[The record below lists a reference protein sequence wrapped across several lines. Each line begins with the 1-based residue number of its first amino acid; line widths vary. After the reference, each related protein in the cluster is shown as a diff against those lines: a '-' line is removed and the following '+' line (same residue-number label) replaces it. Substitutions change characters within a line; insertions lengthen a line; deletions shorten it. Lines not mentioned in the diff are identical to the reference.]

1 MRIVLKIGGSL
12 VFQDKIDVELVK
24 NVSKQ
29 IVSLSKNHEFLIVVG
44 GGTIAREYIGALKS
58 IGRDDTFLD
67 FVGIDVARL
76 NASLLMGALGENA
89 PVEVSKDFK
98 HALSTLYLGKIPV
111 LGGTHPGH
119 TTDAVSAMLSEFV
132 GADLF
137 LRFTNVDGVYDK
149 DPRKFSDA
157 KKLGKISHEKLLEI
171 VEGTRAEAGVNTAID
186 PLAAK
191 ILKRSKIKTIV
202 CGKEELNNIKATI
215 EGKHK
220 GTEIF

>member
-1 MRIVLKIGGSL
+1 MRIVLKIGGSI
-12 VFQDKIDVELVK
+12 VFSDKIDVELVK
-24 NVSKQ
+24 SVSKQ
-29 IVSLSKNHEFLIVVG
+29 IISLSKDHEFLIVVG

-58 IGRDDTFLD
+58 IGKDDTFLD
-67 FVGIDVARL
+67 FIGMEVAKL
-76 NASLLMGALGENA
+76 NASLFMGSLGEKA
-89 PVEVSKDFK
+89 PVEISNDFK
-98 HALSTLYLGKIPV
+98 DALSTLYLGKIPL

-119 TTDAVSAMLSEFV
+119 TTDAVSSMLAEFA

-149 DPRKFSDA
+149 DPRKYKDA
-157 KKLGKISHEKLLEI
+157 KKLGKISHETLLEI
-171 VEGTRAEAGVNTAID
+171 VEGTKAEAGVNTVID

-202 CGKEELNNIKATI
+202 CGKEELKDIKAVI

-220 GTEIF
+220 GTEIS

>member
-12 VFQDKIDVELVK
+12 VFKDKIDVDLIK

-29 IVSLSKNHEFLIVVG
+29 IVSLSKTHEFLIVIG
-44 GGTIAREYIGALKS
+44 GGAIAREYIGALKD
-58 IGRDDTFLD
+58 IGKDDTFLD
-67 FVGIDVARL
+67 IVGIEASRL
-76 NASLLMGALGENA
+76 NASLFIGALGEHA
-89 PVEVSKDFK
+89 AVEVSKNFN
-98 HALSTLYLGKIPV
+98 HALSAIHLDKIPV

-119 TTDAVSAMLSEFV
+119 TTDAVSSMLSEFV

-149 DPRKFSDA
+149 DPRKHPDA
-157 KKLGKISHEKLLEI
+157 KKLEKISHGQLLEI
-171 VEGTRAEAGVNTAID
+171 VEGTKAKAGVNTVID

-191 ILKRSKIKTIV
+191 ILKRSNIKTVV
-202 CGKEELNNIKATI
+202 CGKDELLSIKAVL

-220 GTEIF
+220 GTEIS

>member
-12 VFQDKIDVELVK
+12 VFSDKIDVELVK

-44 GGTIAREYIGALKS
+44 GGKIAREYIGALKL
-58 IGRDDTFLD
+58 IGKDDTFLD
-67 FVGIDVARL
+67 FIGMEVAKL
-76 NASLLMGALGENA
+76 NASLFMGGFEDKA
-89 PVEVSKDFK
+89 PVEVSNDFK
-98 HALSTLYLGKIPV
+98 HALATVYLGKIPV

-132 GADLF
+132 SADIF

-149 DPRKFSDA
+149 DPRKFKDA
-157 KKLGKISHEKLLEI
+157 KKLHKISHEDLLAI
-171 VEGTRAEAGVNTAID
+171 VEDTKAVAKVNTVID

-191 ILKRSKIKTIV
+191 ILKRSNIKTIV
-202 CGKEELNNIKATI
+202 CGKEELSNLKAVI

-220 GTEIF
+220 GTEIS

>member
-12 VFQDKIDVELVK
+12 VFPDKIDVELVK

-29 IVSLSKNHEFLIVVG
+29 IISLSKNNEFLIVVG

-58 IGRDDTFLD
+58 IGKDDTFLD
-67 FVGIDVARL
+67 FVGMEVAKL
-76 NASLLMGALGENA
+76 NASLFMGSLGEKA
-89 PVEVSKDFK
+89 PVEISNDFK
-98 HALSTLYLGKIPV
+98 HALSTLYLGKIPL

-119 TTDAVSAMLSEFV
+119 TTDAVSSMLAEFA

-149 DPRKFSDA
+149 DPRKFKDA
-157 KKLGKISHEKLLEI
+157 KKLGKISHEKLIEI
-171 VEGTRAEAGVNTAID
+171 VEGTKAEAGVNTVID

-202 CGKEELNNIKATI
+202 CGKEELKDIKAVI

-220 GTEIF
+220 GTEIS

>member
-1 MRIVLKIGGSL
+1 MRIVLKIGGSI
-12 VFQDKIDVELVK
+12 VFPNKIDVDIVK

-44 GGTIAREYIGALKS
+44 GGAIAREYIGALKYL
-58 IGRDDTFLD
+58 GKDDTFLD
-67 FVGIDVARL
+67 FIGMEAACL
-76 NASLLMGALGENA
+76 NASLFMAGLGDKA
-89 PVEVSKDFK
+89 PAEISRNFK
-98 HALSTLYLGKIPV
+98 HALTTLQIGRIPL

-119 TTDAVSAMLSEFV
+119 TTDAVSSMLAEFV

-149 DPRKFSDA
+149 DPKKFSDA
-157 KKLGKISHEKLLEI
+157 KKLAKISHEKLLEI
-171 VEGTRAEAGVNTAID
+171 VQDTRAEAGVNAVID

-191 ILKRSKIKTIV
+191 ILKRAKIKTIV
-202 CGKEELNNIKATI
+202 VGKDEIKNIKEVI

-220 GTEIF
+220 GTEIS

>member
-12 VFQDKIDVELVK
+12 VFPDKIDVELVK

-29 IVSLSKNHEFLIVVG
+29 IISLSKNHEFLIVVG
-44 GGTIAREYIGALKS
+44 GGKIARDYIGALKS
-58 IGRDDTFLD
+58 IGKDDTFLD
-67 FVGIDVARL
+67 YIGMEVAKL
-76 NASLLMGALGENA
+76 NASLFMGALGKNA
-89 PVEVSKDFK
+89 PVEISNDFK
-98 HALSTLYLGKIPV
+98 HALTTLNLGKIPL

-119 TTDAVSAMLSEFV
+119 TTDAVSSMLSEFV

-149 DPRKFSDA
+149 DPRKYQDA
-157 KKLGKISHEKLLEI
+157 KKLSKITHEKLLEI
-171 VEGTRAEAGVNTAID
+171 VEGTKAEAGVNTVID

-202 CGKEELNNIKATI
+202 CGKEELSNIKSVI

>member
-12 VFQDKIDVELVK
+12 VFPDKIDVELVK

-29 IVSLSKNHEFLIVVG
+29 IVLLSSNHEFLVVVG
-44 GGTIAREYIGALKS
+44 GGTIAREYIRALKD
-58 IGRDDTFLD
+58 IGKDDTFLD
-67 FVGIDVARL
+67 FVGMEVAKL
-76 NASLLMGALGENA
+76 NASLFMGALGKKA
-89 PVEVSKDFK
+89 PVEVSNDFK

-119 TTDAVSAMLSEFV
+119 TTDAVSSMLAEFV

-157 KKLGKISHEKLLEI
+157 KKLGKISHETLLGI
-171 VEGTRAEAGVNTAID
+171 VEGTKAEAGVNAVID

-202 CGKEELNNIKATI
+202 CGKEELKNIKAII

>member
-12 VFQDKIDVELVK
+12 VFPDKIDVELIK
-24 NVSKQ
+24 SVSKQ

-58 IGRDDTFLD
+58 IGKDDTFLD
-67 FVGIDVARL
+67 FVGMEVAKL
-76 NASLLMGALGENA
+76 NASLFMGALGDKA
-89 PVEVSKDFK
+89 PVEVSNDFK

-119 TTDAVSAMLSEFV
+119 TTDAVSSMLAEFS

-149 DPRKFSDA
+149 DPRKFPDA
-157 KKLGKISHEKLLEI
+157 KKLQKISHEKLLDI
-171 VEGTRAEAGVNTAID
+171 VEGTKAVAGVNTVID

-202 CGKEELNNIKATI
+202 CGKEELNNIKAAI